1 MAGTFGLDPLTV
13 LGGETGRRRI
23 EAEDP
28 DQAWAIRVAAHNA
41 LAKDSRK
48 QAGGR

>member
-13 LGGETGRRRI
+13 LGGDEGRRRI

-28 DQAWAIRVAAHNA
+28 DQAWAIRTAAHNA
-41 LAKDSRK
+41 LAKDSKRK
-48 QAGGR
+48 H